1 MESTKNEFIL
11 NLNIIKD
18 MYQNNETAK
27 KIHSTLTEAK
37 KIQMSY
43 PTFIKWFNKIVKNNS
58 TDIKG
63 EEDEEM
69 VTIEIKSIV
78 IKMSRATFIECIQKQ
93 KQLLNLSSNSDIKIE
108 SQSDTVSKEPVWVS
122 TSKKKKRIFDPLE
135 GKDIDSDK
143 IL

>member
-1 MESTKNEFIL
+1 
-11 NLNIIKD
+11 